1 MRTLL
6 VDADVIAFKIASV
19 IEKVCVDDEG
29 YIHYWWADAGEG
41 RDKVDSLKQ
50 IEYEGPNIKPSFKVR
65 NYEKT
70 DFDCTFHYSIFSV
83 IFSWNRY
90 S

>member
-19 IEKVCVDDEG
+19 IEKMCVDDEG

-41 RDKVDSLKQ
+41 RDKVALL
-50 IEYEGPNIKPSFKVR
+50 
-65 NYEKT
+65 T
-70 DFDCTFHYSIFSV
+70 IF
-83 IFSWNRY
+83 FLEALNHAP
-90 S
+90 

>member
-19 IEKVCVDDEG
+19 IEKMCVDDEG

-41 RDKVDSLKQ
+41 RDKVDIYLNELVDDMHADDVVIYKLQ
-50 IEYEGPNIKPSFKVR
+50 IHLGMICYVR
-65 NYEKT
+65 
-70 DFDCTFHYSIFSV
+70 
-83 IFSWNRY
+83 
-90 S
+90 